1 MEDEADL
8 IIGLFIYEIR
18 VVTREMMIEGEA
30 RVVGRN
36 IHSFSTFIKFVIQIS
51 YSVIVLSAHSLPN
64 LPTIQCSFYV
74 SYFAK
79 TQNYPEHSYTKHC
92 NDGVS
97 GQMMILEMVLTISV
111 ARRTMDGLMEWK
123 GASTEMVHDCKN
135 KRLIPGI
142 CLDQGGRWRWM
153 ELMLLTTKKE
163 HKIEGKSF
171 SI

>member
-1 MEDEADL
+1 
-8 IIGLFIYEIR
+8 
-18 VVTREMMIEGEA
+18 
-30 RVVGRN
+30 
-36 IHSFSTFIKFVIQIS
+36 
-51 YSVIVLSAHSLPN
+51 
-64 LPTIQCSFYV
+64 
-74 SYFAK
+74 
-79 TQNYPEHSYTKHC
+79 
-92 NDGVS
+92 
-97 GQMMILEMVLTISV
+97 MMILEMVLTISV